1 MRARVRRMLI
11 LVVCTGHVELS
22 APNPMQAAV
31 PPVYG
36 HIASEEQV
44 TALSLDVNHRAQL
57 QYVHSAPLS
66 FSLFLSLVLLLC
78 SYEFL

>member
-1 MRARVRRMLI
+1 MLI
-11 LVVCTGHVELS
+11 LVVCTGHVEHS
-22 APNPMQAAV
+22 APNPTQAAV

-57 QYVHSAPLS
+57 QYVHSALLS
-66 FSLFLSLVLLLC
+66 FSFIFVSCFAFVLLRIFIIN
-78 SYEFL
+78 S